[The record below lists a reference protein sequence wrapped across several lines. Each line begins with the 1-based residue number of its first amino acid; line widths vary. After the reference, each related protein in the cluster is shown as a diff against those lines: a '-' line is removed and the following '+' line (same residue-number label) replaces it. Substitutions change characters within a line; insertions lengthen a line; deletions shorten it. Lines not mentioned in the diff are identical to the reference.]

1 MLDATAIDKILSH
14 MTYHS
19 PDLDS
24 LFQALSDPTRR
35 AVLTRLAAGSAPVSE
50 LAEPFDM
57 ALPSFMGHLKKLEDG
72 GLIETTK
79 AGRIRTCALVPK
91 ALDPARTW
99 IDAQREI
106 WEGRLDRLDDYVM
119 KLMKERAN
127 GTGPKD

>member
-1 MLDATAIDKILSH
+1 MLSQ

-35 AVLTRLAAGSAPVSE
+35 AVLTRLANGPAPVSD
-50 LAEPFDM
+50 LAAPFDM

-79 AGRIRTCALVPK
+79 TGRIRTCALCPK
-91 ALDPARTW
+91 ALEPARGW
-99 IDAQREI
+99 IDEQRGI
-106 WEGRLDRLDDYVM
+106 WQSRLDRLDDYVSN
-119 KLMKERAN
+119 LLKERSHD
-127 GTGPKD
+127 TRPKD